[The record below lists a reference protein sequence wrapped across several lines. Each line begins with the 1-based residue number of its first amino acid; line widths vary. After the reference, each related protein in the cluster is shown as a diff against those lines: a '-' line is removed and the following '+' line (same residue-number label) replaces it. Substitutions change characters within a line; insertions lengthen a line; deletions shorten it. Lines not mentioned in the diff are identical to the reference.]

1 MAFTLHLNPWQGI
14 KSAQYKV
21 RAFLAD
27 KPDGKEQV
35 WHMLSY
41 FLRELAVLLVAF
53 YPLEQQYF
61 RTKAGFLEVCA
72 LAAICLIVG
81 IVIERRR

>member
-1 MAFTLHLNPWQGI
+1 MAFSLHLRTWRGVKN
-14 KSAQYKV
+14 AQS
-21 RAFLAD
+21 RIRSILAD

-41 FLRELAVLLVAF
+41 FLRELAVLLLAF

-61 RTKAGFLEVCA
+61 RTEAGFSEVLA
-72 LAAICLIVG
+72 LSVLCLSVG
-81 IVIERRR
+81 IIVERRR